1 MRKKLSVITALVLLL
16 AAGLFLFAGCGSNQ
30 GQNLEDYM
38 KDQTALRGSVDAQ
51 LGILSADAKASVKY
65 REDNKAEITVQY
77 YAMTDE
83 EIAAIEPDKAKVR
96 CNSIMKPVVEQFKAD
111 TGNTAEIVVNVEG
124 RDPNEH

>member
-77 YAMTDE
+77 YAMADE

>member
-51 LGILSADAKASVKY
+51 LGILSPDAKASVKY

-96 CNSIMKPVVEQFKAD
+96 CNSIMKPVFEQFKAD

>member
-51 LGILSADAKASVKY
+51 LGILSPDAKASVKY
-65 REDNKAEITVQY
+65 RADNKAEITVQY
-77 YAMTDE
+77 YAMADE

>member
-51 LGILSADAKASVKY
+51 LGILSPDAKASVKY

-77 YAMTDE
+77 YAMADE

>member
-124 RDPNEH
+124 HDPNEH

>member
-51 LGILSADAKASVKY
+51 LGILSPDAKASVKY

-83 EIAAIEPDKAKVR
+83 EITAIEPDKAKVR

>member
-1 MRKKLSVITALVLLL
+1 
-16 AAGLFLFAGCGSNQ
+16 
-30 GQNLEDYM
+30 
-38 KDQTALRGSVDAQ
+38 VDAQ
-51 LGILSADAKASVKY
+51 LGILSPDAKASVKY

-77 YAMTDE
+77 YAMADE

>member
-51 LGILSADAKASVKY
+51 LGILSSDAKASVKY

-83 EIAAIEPDKAKVR
+83 EITAIEPDKAKVR

>member
-51 LGILSADAKASVKY
+51 LGILSPDAKASVKY

>member
-1 MRKKLSVITALVLLL
+1 MRKKLSVITVLVLLL

-51 LGILSADAKASVKY
+51 LGILSPDAKASVKY

-77 YAMTDE
+77 YAMADE

>member
-51 LGILSADAKASVKY
+51 LGILSPDAKASVKY

-77 YAMTDE
+77 YALTDE

>member
-1 MRKKLSVITALVLLL
+1 MRKKLSVITAVMFLLT
-16 AAGLFLFAGCGSNQ
+16 AGLVLFAGCGSNQ

-51 LGILSADAKASVKY
+51 LGILSPDAKASVKY

-83 EIAAIEPDKAKVR
+83 EIAAIEPDKAEIR
-96 CNSIMKPVVEQFKAD
+96 CNSIMKPVFEQFKAD
-111 TGNTAEIVVNVEG
+111 TGNTAEIVVSVEG

>member
-30 GQNLEDYM
+30 GQTLEDYM

-51 LGILSADAKASVKY
+51 LGILSSDAKASVKY

-96 CNSIMKPVVEQFKAD
+96 CNSIMKPVFKQFKAD